1 MNTSVICYTSSD
13 FRRCLCIQGWK
24 ERRILDIA
32 HATTASLQK
41 AASPYFCSRHT
52 FMHLV
57 HRKNCVGGS
66 SSPLVCCIHQYA
78 FLLPHFS
85 QLAFVIGIEETSFS
99 MTMTFFSGF
108 AISVIFTAFTGFFIT
123 APHERHLSCVDVLL
137 FSGSMMEPHL
147 PQNSMALFPGAFSV
161 IIHSDGGVTLYI
173 LCGIKMGMG
182 VNMRDFNIVKIDSKG
197 RMIIPFQLRDYLRL
211 REGTQVIITN
221 NENKELKIIPL
232 LDSTVYIE
240 IIFIDEPASLMKII
254 DVMARNKMD
263 ILMSTS
269 KTIERRKLAEWNAIA
284 DAASSNL
291 AKLEADMIA
300 LKGIKKFRVD
310 TKI

>member
-1 MNTSVICYTSSD
+1 
-13 FRRCLCIQGWK
+13 
-24 ERRILDIA
+24 
-32 HATTASLQK
+32 
-41 AASPYFCSRHT
+41 
-52 FMHLV
+52 
-57 HRKNCVGGS
+57 
-66 SSPLVCCIHQYA
+66 
-78 FLLPHFS
+78 
-85 QLAFVIGIEETSFS
+85 
-99 MTMTFFSGF
+99 
-108 AISVIFTAFTGFFIT
+108 
-123 APHERHLSCVDVLL
+123 
-137 FSGSMMEPHL
+137 
-147 PQNSMALFPGAFSV
+147 
-161 IIHSDGGVTLYI
+161 
-173 LCGIKMGMG
+173 
-182 VNMRDFNIVKIDSKG
+182 MRDFNIVKIDSKG

-291 AKLEADMIA
+291 AKLEGDMIA

>member
-1 MNTSVICYTSSD
+1 
-13 FRRCLCIQGWK
+13 
-24 ERRILDIA
+24 
-32 HATTASLQK
+32 
-41 AASPYFCSRHT
+41 
-52 FMHLV
+52 
-57 HRKNCVGGS
+57 
-66 SSPLVCCIHQYA
+66 
-78 FLLPHFS
+78 
-85 QLAFVIGIEETSFS
+85 
-99 MTMTFFSGF
+99 
-108 AISVIFTAFTGFFIT
+108 
-123 APHERHLSCVDVLL
+123 
-137 FSGSMMEPHL
+137 
-147 PQNSMALFPGAFSV
+147 
-161 IIHSDGGVTLYI
+161 
-173 LCGIKMGMG
+173 
-182 VNMRDFNIVKIDSKG
+182 MRDFNIVKIDSKG

>member
-85 QLAFVIGIEETSFS
+85 QLALVIGIEETSFS
-99 MTMTFFSGF
+99 MTMTLFSGF
-108 AISVIFTAFTGFFIT
+108 ALSVIFTALTGFFIT
-123 APHERHLSCVDVLL
+123 APHERHFNCVDVLPL
-137 FSGSMMEPHL
+137 SGSIIEPHL
-147 PQNSMALFPGAFSV
+147 PQNSMGPPAADFSV
-161 IIHSDGGVTLYI
+161 IHSRWG
-173 LCGIKMGMG
+173 
-182 VNMRDFNIVKIDSKG
+182 
-197 RMIIPFQLRDYLRL
+197 
-211 REGTQVIITN
+211 
-221 NENKELKIIPL
+221 
-232 LDSTVYIE
+232 
-240 IIFIDEPASLMKII
+240 IIFIYFLWD
-254 DVMARNKMD
+254 
-263 ILMSTS
+263 
-269 KTIERRKLAEWNAIA
+269 
-284 DAASSNL
+284 
-291 AKLEADMIA
+291 
-300 LKGIKKFRVD
+300 
-310 TKI
+310 

>member
-1 MNTSVICYTSSD
+1 M
-13 FRRCLCIQGWK
+13 
-24 ERRILDIA
+24 
-32 HATTASLQK
+32 
-41 AASPYFCSRHT
+41 
-52 FMHLV
+52 
-57 HRKNCVGGS
+57 GG
-66 SSPLVCCIHQYA
+66 
-78 FLLPHFS
+78 
-85 QLAFVIGIEETSFS
+85 
-99 MTMTFFSGF
+99 
-108 AISVIFTAFTGFFIT
+108 
-123 APHERHLSCVDVLL
+123 
-137 FSGSMMEPHL
+137 
-147 PQNSMALFPGAFSV
+147 
-161 IIHSDGGVTLYI
+161 
-173 LCGIKMGMG
+173 
-182 VNMRDFNIVKIDSKG
+182 NMRDFNIVKIDSKG